1 MSAAGEVAHVQQSLT
16 LGVAEIAGV
25 RCFVH
30 GPGFHHTQIVEL
42 QAPDAAVAAAAIG
55 LTQRDLQAEL
65 ADALVPSVA
74 MQALASAHASDPHSS
89 SATCVETVA
98 RMSSVC
104 LVHVY
109 TGGLQVAAG
118 VLTAYQ

>member
-30 GPGFHHTQIVEL
+30 RLGVHHTQIIEL
-42 QAPDAAVAAAAIG
+42 QASDAAAAAAAIG
-55 LTQRDLQAEL
+55 LTQREVQAEL
-65 ADALVPSVA
+65 ADALVPAAA

-98 RMSSVC
+98 RMSSMC
-104 LVHVY
+104 LVRMYKVAY
-109 TGGLQVAAG
+109 KLQVC
-118 VLTAYQ
+118 